1 MGQWVITVA
10 GIAILSV
17 ICDVILPEGQ
27 TRKYVKTVFGI
38 IVTLVM
44 IQPIIGFF
52 SGELNVDVSDKTSIE
67 AQEHYLQNIQNKK
80 NIIAI
85 ENVKRV
91 ADENGYKVKDIS
103 LSTISKSLKIKVDCV
118 YNKKSEETLTTIVA
132 IYFPDYKLILTSK
145 LCR

>member
-52 SGELNVDVSDKTSIE
+52 GGELNVDVSDKTSIE

-103 LSTISKSLKIKVDCV
+103 LSTISKSLRIKVDCV
-118 YNKKSEETLTTIVA
+118 YNSKSEETLTTIVA
-132 IYFPDYKLILTSK
+132 RYFPDYKLILTWK
-145 LCR
+145 

>member
-1 MGQWVITVA
+1 MGQRVKTVA
-10 GIAILSV
+10 GIAILSF
-17 ICDVILPEGQ
+17 ICDDILTEVQ
-27 TRKYVKTVFGI
+27 TRKYDKTDFGRI
-38 IVTLVM
+38 DTLVM
-44 IQPIIGFF
+44 MQPIIGFF
-52 SGELNVDVSDKTSIE
+52 GGELNVDVSDKTSIE

-118 YNKKSEETLTTIVA
+118 YNSKSEETLTTIVA
-132 IYFPDYKLILTSK
+132 RYFPDYKLILTWK
-145 LCR
+145 